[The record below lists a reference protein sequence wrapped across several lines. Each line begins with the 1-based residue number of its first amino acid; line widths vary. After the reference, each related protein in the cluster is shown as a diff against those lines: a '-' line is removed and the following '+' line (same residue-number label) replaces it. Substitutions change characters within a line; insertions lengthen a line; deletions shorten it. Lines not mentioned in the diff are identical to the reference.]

1 MRARVIEKWID
12 IANECQRLR
21 NFSSLTAILNGLQ
34 SGCIHRLITAWNYVD
49 LNHRSI
55 LNELK
60 NVFSCNADRKQVRAI
75 LDKVS

>member
-12 IANECQRLR
+12 IAHECERLR

-34 SGCIHRLITAWNYVD
+34 SGYVYRLITAWNYVD